1 MMKFFGNKNLFI
13 LLLPLLI
20 SSCVSAESQIS
31 RIRVLEKRV
40 IRLEIQEKQNQQI
53 ENLSNQLK
61 RSLLLL
67 SQQIDDL
74 NIDREKNVKDLEI
87 IKQNLK
93 KWEIE
98 LGLLKLQLQKIK
110 KK

>member
-1 MMKFFGNKNLFI
+1 MKFFVNKNLFI
-13 LLLPLLI
+13 LLLPLLFT
-20 SSCVSAESQIS
+20 SCVSAESQIS

-53 ENLSNQLK
+53 ENLSKQLK

-74 NIDREKNVKDLEI
+74 NTDREKNVKDLEI

-98 LGLLKLQLQKIK
+98 LGLLKLQLQKIQK
-110 KK
+110 K